1 MSAVFLDNN
10 STTPVD
16 PRVIYYSQ
24 SLLENFRANT
34 TSSHKEGC
42 KAKKSLENSRKCVA
56 DILKCKS
63 DEVIFTSCST
73 ESNNIVL
80 QGFIMKAIQN
90 QGGFKK
96 ATQKT
101 FKRPCIMVCTTE
113 HISVLNP
120 LRFWEQQELIDVVEV
135 PVDSKGFVDMQ
146 AYVNLLK
153 NSPSGVDLVSI
164 SHVNNE
170 VGTLQDIRKLCKF
183 AHQYGAFFHTDATQ
197 SVGKVPINIRK
208 WKLDSITW
216 SSHKLYSISGAGGL
230 TLSAKFQ
237 PHVQQIMFGNDNEH
251 KYRPGSTDLFSILC
265 MAKAMKI
272 CNAEIKSNLKHL
284 VSLTKYL
291 LSLLVKRGIPFRL
304 NSGGV
309 FSLNL
314 SFRNSNLTSDELI
327 HKLSQSRICVSKGSA
342 CKSRSTQ
349 ESYVLDAMGLPEITP
364 TLRIGIGKFNSK
376 IDIDNFIAKLHTALE

>member
-1 MSAVFLDNN
+1 MDVVFLDNN

-16 PRVIYYSQ
+16 PRVVYYAQ
-24 SLLENFRANT
+24 TLLENFRANT
-34 TSSHKEGC
+34 SSSHKEGC
-42 KAKKSLENSRKCVA
+42 KAKKSLETSRNCVA
-56 DILKCKS
+56 KILKCHPT
-63 DEVIFTSCST
+63 EMIFTSCST

-90 QGGFKK
+90 QGGFGRLSRN
-96 ATQKT
+96 

-120 LRFWEQQELIDVVEV
+120 LRFWKQQNLIDVLEV
-135 PVDSKGFVDMQ
+135 PVDSKGLINIQ
-146 AYVNLLK
+146 EYTRLLEHNHSK
-153 NSPSGVDLVSI
+153 VDLVSI

-170 VGTLQDIRKLCKF
+170 VGTLQDIRKLCRI

-197 SVGKVPINIRK
+197 SVGKVPINIRG
-208 WKLDSITW
+208 WKLDSVTW

-230 TLSAKFQ
+230 TLSKKFQ

-265 MAKAMKI
+265 MAKAMTI
-272 CNAEIKSNLKHL
+272 CNAEMKSNLKHL
-284 VSLTKYL
+284 ISLTRYL
-291 LSLLVKRGIPFRL
+291 LSLLAAHDIPYRL

-314 SFRNSNLTSDELI
+314 SFKNSNLTSDELI
-327 HKLSQSRICVSKGSA
+327 QKLSNLRICVSKGSA
-342 CKSRSTQ
+342 CKSRSAK

-376 IDIDNFIAKLHTALE
+376 VDIDNFVIQLQKALG